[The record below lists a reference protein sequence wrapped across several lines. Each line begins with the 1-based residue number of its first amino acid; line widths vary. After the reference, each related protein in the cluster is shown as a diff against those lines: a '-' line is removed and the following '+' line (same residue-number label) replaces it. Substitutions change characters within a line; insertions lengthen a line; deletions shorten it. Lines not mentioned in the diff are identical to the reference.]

1 MNNERKEE
9 NEERDDKMI
18 ANSIDHTQY
27 AMIEVDKA
35 FYPYVNKVDDK
46 TLVNHFMK
54 FVPVN
59 VVRRVVK
66 LDPFIHRNSIRV
78 SWSVI
83 CPVLKTL
90 LKEDW
95 YFKFE
100 NDEDSEALE
109 YIQEEYDEIE
119 ERLNKIEQ
127 VFKHIYMYLLPD
139 PMFHTRLII
148 TPKDSQTDFIF
159 YYGET
164 VELQNNSV
172 EDKYHLF
179 RLIIERYYNVEKQVK

>member
-1 MNNERKEE
+1 MKSERVEE
-9 NEERDDKMI
+9 NEERDDKMT

-83 CPVLKTL
+83 YPVLKTL

-109 YIQEEYDEIE
+109 YIQEEYDEPE
-119 ERLNKIEQ
+119 ERLNKIEEF
-127 VFKHIYMYLLPD
+127 FKHTYLLSD

-159 YYGET
+159 YYGEA

-179 RLIIERYYNVEKQVK
+179 RLIIERYYMKSR

>member
-1 MNNERKEE
+1 MNNKREE
-9 NEERDDKMI
+9 TEERDDKMT

-27 AMIEVDKA
+27 AMIEVDEA
-35 FYPYVNKVDDK
+35 FYPYVSDKVDDK
-46 TLVNHFMK
+46 TLVNSFMK

-59 VVRRVVK
+59 VVGRVVR
-66 LDPFIHRNSIRV
+66 LDPFTHRNSIRV

-83 CPVLKTL
+83 YPVLKTL

-127 VFKHIYMYLLPD
+127 VFKHIYLLPD
-139 PMFHTRLII
+139 PILHTRLII
-148 TPKDSQTDFIF
+148 TPKNSQSDFIF